1 MQTALIS
8 NEKLIDQFYS
18 SFSRRDYA
26 GMIACYSSKVEFT
39 DPIFNLSGKR
49 AWAMWH
55 MLCESGKDLAIT
67 FKDIEADDK
76 NGKAHWEAR
85 YTFSATGRKV
95 LNIVDA
101 KFQFEDGKIIRHQD
115 QFNFWRWSRQALG
128 PAGIFLGWSTL
139 LQKRVRGT
147 ASQNLAKFI
156 AKHPEYHE

>member
-8 NEKLIDQFYS
+8 NEKLIEQFYS

-26 GMIACYSSKVEFT
+26 GMIACYSPKVEFT

-139 LQKRVRGT
+139 LQKRVGGT